1 MTDKNTIIK
10 LKRKRSFSN
19 GIFRKLGPAT
29 SDPTKK
35 RCYKQPKVRSYNQ
48 GSAKGRVL

>member
-1 MTDKNTIIK
+1 MTDKGTIIIIIK

-19 GIFRKLGPAT
+19 GIFSKWGPAT

-35 RCYKQPKVRSYNQ
+35 GVINNQ
-48 GSAKGRVL
+48 K